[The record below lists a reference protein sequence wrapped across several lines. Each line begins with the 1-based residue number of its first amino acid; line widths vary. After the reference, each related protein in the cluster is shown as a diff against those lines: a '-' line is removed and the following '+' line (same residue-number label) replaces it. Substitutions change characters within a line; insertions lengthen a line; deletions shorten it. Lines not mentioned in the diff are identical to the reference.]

1 MATSFI
7 VTIVISVII
16 SAVFIWFQFKFFK
29 ETKEYRELFQNFF
42 GRKQPYAIYQR
53 TVGNEGIPQLEQ
65 VGYDESDLNNLIKEI
80 NHYIYKTKGTTDFA
94 TIQNKVERKLNMRY
108 DQSTARLAFPTY
120 LGLMGTF
127 LGVFMGI
134 LMFVFG
140 FDDAGNVS
148 DASIKNLMI
157 GVLVSMFTSLT
168 GLLLTTINNG
178 LAGGARKKIEEDKN
192 EFYDF
197 VQTEVMPSV
206 DVSMVSAITKLHET
220 VDKFEP
226 AFDRVI
232 QRFQTT
238 FDTCTKAFGDN
249 FERHVVAVSG
259 AVEVMGRNMDK
270 INDNISLQEK
280 LLSTLKSGELVRG
293 MDKYIEAANHFVS
306 ITQSLNKF
314 EEARRMML
322 AAAQEAITLQNNY
335 SESLKVPKEI
345 AIRVNQILD
354 RIKDFEKSV
363 NEAGQALT
371 RRDILGND
379 VIESIQRQV
388 QGISKKGKIADKF
401 LEMADGKLED
411 MYRAQTKVLEE
422 MNRRYKDAIEGHI
435 EGFEAM
441 IKSQTDELERRHNEF
456 IAAIEEKFN
465 IESIREEFTNLRKL
479 ELIEKKLGEILNSSV
494 KPDAVHKEVEDLQK
508 EIQRQIQTIRT
519 ELEAIKENT
528 KDSGSGGGLF
538 GWGRK

>member
-494 KPDAVHKEVEDLQK
+494 KPDAVHKEVEELQK

>member
-29 ETKEYRELFQNFF
+29 ETKEYRELFQNYF

-53 TVGNEGIPQLEQ
+53 TVGNEEIPQLEQ

-322 AAAQEAITLQNNY
+322 AAAQEAITIQNNY

-494 KPDAVHKEVEDLQK
+494 KPDAVHKEVEELQK

>member
-53 TVGNEGIPQLEQ
+53 TVGNEEIPQLEQ

-322 AAAQEAITLQNNY
+322 AAAQEAITIQNNY

-494 KPDAVHKEVEDLQK
+494 KPDAVHKEVEELQK